1 MRAILEQIASKM
13 GVDRAIFFV
22 LLGRSFS
29 LFAQPLTIYL
39 VASYFSKAEQG
50 YYYTFANILTVSI
63 FLELGLGYLLTQYAS
78 HEFAHLSWGEKG
90 ALFGSTEHLSRLL
103 SLARK
108 ALKWYGGMAVL
119 LMASLAPGGLLFFGA
134 SQASAA
140 VDYSV
145 PWVILVFFSVMN
157 LLVNPTLAIIEGCGK
172 IAELHR
178 MRLHQAMFGAF
189 AVWGMILSGGGLL
202 AAAVLAAS
210 NLAVSLFWLWQNF
223 SGLIRQF
230 VGKRDLNLV
239 AHISWR
245 AEILPMQWRIG
256 LSWMSGYLA
265 TQLFNPL
272 LFHYQGA
279 AVAGLMGMSITIA
292 NVALT
297 ISIAWISTK
306 FPLYGAMIQNKQYRE
321 LDAIALK
328 GTFQA
333 LFFSIVLSG
342 CILIAVW
349 LIKLYMPQF
358 GDRMLSVM
366 AIGALL
372 FSNVLTLLITSMA
385 CYLRAHK
392 IEPLL
397 AMAIVSGGVM
407 ALTAWVCARFSSAD
421 IMTFAIAGVNLFL
434 ALPITVLVFVRK
446 RKELHKEPVV

>member
-1 MRAILEQIASKM
+1 MRSFLEQLARKM

-29 LFAQPLTIYL
+29 LFAQPVTIYL

-78 HEFAHLSWGEKG
+78 HEFAHLSWDEKG
-90 ALFGSTEHLSRLL
+90 SLAGSSKNLSRLL

-108 ALKWYGGMAVL
+108 ALKWYGAMAVL
-119 LMASLAPGGLLFFGA
+119 LMVSLAPGGLLFFGA
-134 SQASAA
+134 SQDSAA
-140 VDYSV
+140 VDYGV

-178 MRLHQAMFGAF
+178 MRLHQSMFGAF

-210 NLAVSLFWLWQNF
+210 NLAVSLFWLRRNF
-223 SGLIRQF
+223 PGLILQF
-230 VGKRDLNLV
+230 LGMRDAQLV

-245 AEILPMQWRIG
+245 SEILPMQWRIA
-256 LSWMSGYLA
+256 LSWMAGYVA

-306 FPLYGAMIQNKQYRE
+306 FPLYGTMIQNKQYRE
-321 LDAIALK
+321 LDVMAIK
-328 GTFQA
+328 GTIQA
-333 LFFSIVLSG
+333 LIFSIVLSC
-342 CILIAVW
+342 CILMAVW
-349 LIKLYMPQF
+349 LIKSYMPQF
-358 GDRMLSVM
+358 GDRMLSVT

-372 FSNVLTLLITSMA
+372 LSNVLTLLITSMA

-397 AMAIVSGGVM
+397 TMSIVSGGVM
-407 ALTAWVCARFSSAD
+407 ALTAWACARFASAEF
-421 IMTFAIAGVNLFL
+421 MTVAIAGVNLLL
-434 ALPITVLVFVRK
+434 ALPFTALVFMRK
-446 RKELHKEPVV
+446 RKELHAETAS